1 MSGVIILLIYYYC
14 FPLSLSPCLPPVPPC
29 LRNARPYKAKAG
41 VRVNITRRD
50 GRAIPVAP
58 RAQVVGVVS
67 ALGRFDPATG
77 CYHFSPSVIV
87 GAVALLVV
95 STPPPGQARHPK
107 TRHAVVV
114 ATVSTVV
121 RSDPVP

>member
-1 MSGVIILLIYYYC
+1 MIILLIYYYC

-67 ALGRFDPATG
+67 ALVLFDPATG
-77 CYHFSPSVIV
+77 CHHFFTVTSDGAFHPAIPVCPGSP
-87 GAVALLVV
+87 G
-95 STPPPGQARHPK
+95 PPTGTAACSLMFCRFLFCRP
-107 TRHAVVV
+107 
-114 ATVSTVV
+114 
-121 RSDPVP
+121 